1 MFSENAASRLI
12 PIITYYLVWPKSQR
26 DYVREGEEYGLK
38 LYLIQRGV
46 SISVI
51 PLVMNHEVSMV
62 DKLPATLP
70 ELLERNIGI
79 ATALIVMAMFLG
91 FINTVVNAESEKAR
105 AIGAN
110 LTLISASGQGQM
122 AVVREMIDAK
132 ADVNAKD
139 ADGQTALMLA
149 SQHGHLEVAEFLLAN
164 KAEFNLHDVAAR
176 GDVEGPWHSSLAIL
190 TGFLEKT
197 PRTATRARHLCTGR
211 RSMAT

>member
-1 MFSENAASRLI
+1 VLPSKIRGRWRIRRWCAVSILACSVFALFFLFKGEDSPYDYVTSHDKQWYVFRERGVSAY
-12 PIITYYLVWPKSQR
+12 TYYLVWPKSQR

-132 ADVNAKD
+132 ADVNA
-139 ADGQTALMLA
+139 
-149 SQHGHLEVAEFLLAN
+149 
-164 KAEFNLHDVAAR
+164 
-176 GDVEGPWHSSLAIL
+176 
-190 TGFLEKT
+190 
-197 PRTATRARHLCTGR
+197 
-211 RSMAT
+211 